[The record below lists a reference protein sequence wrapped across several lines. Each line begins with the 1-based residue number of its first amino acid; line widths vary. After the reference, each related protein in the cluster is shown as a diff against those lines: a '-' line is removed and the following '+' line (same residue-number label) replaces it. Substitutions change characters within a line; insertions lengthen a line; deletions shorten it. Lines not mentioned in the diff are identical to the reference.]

1 MAGNFN
7 DQMNEM
13 EDDRLSDI
21 SMATTCFGGHVDN
34 PHINELRAMRQY
46 CNTLQRRMSNERK
59 VMKGLSPEDQED
71 NEPDCDL
78 TRATFGMKVVEY
90 IKTAQT
96 KVMDCLVNELT
107 LQMAAT
113 SVEPMRK
120 AWDNTSYYGAFQANY
135 VFMSFEEI
143 TAPVTLPTPGTKRMT
158 NDISITTDNHIATP
172 ANNRQRTS
180 SSKDAA
186 FPALHEDVFHQPEV
200 VLR

>member
-46 CNTLQRRMSNERK
+46 CNTLRRRMSNERK

-90 IKTAQT
+90 IK
-96 KVMDCLVNELT
+96 
-107 LQMAAT
+107 AA
-113 SVEPMRK
+113 
-120 AWDNTSYYGAFQANY
+120 
-135 VFMSFEEI
+135 
-143 TAPVTLPTPGTKRMT
+143 
-158 NDISITTDNHIATP
+158 
-172 ANNRQRTS
+172 
-180 SSKDAA
+180 
-186 FPALHEDVFHQPEV
+186 
-200 VLR
+200 